1 LAFFV
6 AAFGDVYDNVKH
18 QFLFNL
24 LLDACLVFG
33 FVATIHRLRRGGSV
47 NSRKVAELDR
57 GTAEPDRLTTLLV
70 SRSIKKLEFEW
81 HDAKADANLQSHGVS
96 FDLAMTVF
104 SDPFAVERLDDREDY
119 GEERFVIIGT
129 AEGNVVLFVA
139 YAEREQRIRIIS
151 ARRATQYEQDDY
163 FRQNS

>member
-1 LAFFV
+1 MV
-6 AAFGDVYDNVKH
+6 
-18 QFLFNL
+18 
-24 LLDACLVFG
+24 
-33 FVATIHRLRRGGSV
+33 
-47 NSRKVAELDR
+47 
-57 GTAEPDRLTTLLV
+57 
-70 SRSIKKLEFEW
+70 LEFDW

-104 SDPFAVERLDDREDY
+104 RDPFAVDRLDDREDY

-139 YAEREQRIRIIS
+139 YTEREERIRIIS

-163 FRQNS
+163 FRQSH